1 MAFNSRPHE
10 EVDLYSG
17 YPETRSK
24 AFNSRPHEEVDFNDC
39 NHSSTVPSFQFTT
52 SRGGRRHDTA
62 EQAGH
67 RHLSI
72 HDLTR
77 RSTCE
82 GAETAH
88 DEAAFNSR
96 PHEEVDR
103 HALSP
108 VYCHLAFQFTTS
120 RGGRQTD
127 RGIELTTGDF
137 QFTTS
142 RGGRLLDIPPYP
154 ADPCLSIHDLTRR
167 STREAE

>member
-1 MAFNSRPHE
+1 MTVTILQQYLPFNSRPHE
-10 EVDLYSG
+10 EVDG
-17 YPETRSK
+17 MTP
-24 AFNSRPHEEVDFNDC
+24 P
-39 NHSSTVPSFQFTT
+39 
-52 SRGGRRHDTA
+52 

-154 ADPCLSIHDLTRR
+154 ADPCPFNSRPHEEVDQR
-167 STREAE
+167 S